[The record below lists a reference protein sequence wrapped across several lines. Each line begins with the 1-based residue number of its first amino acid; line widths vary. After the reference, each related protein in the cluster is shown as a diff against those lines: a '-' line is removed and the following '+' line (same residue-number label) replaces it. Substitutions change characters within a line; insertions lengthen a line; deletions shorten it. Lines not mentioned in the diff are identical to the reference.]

1 LQKRQLE
8 IRLEMGISPI
18 SGRKLFSL
26 FQASCSGGRNLQLAR
41 DAWGWNFSDVK
52 KFEKIL
58 LLGKIEEKWGKRTR
72 IAIKQKFARGFLG
85 KFSETGNRIPKLQPC
100 QKQRNVL

>member
-1 LQKRQLE
+1 
-8 IRLEMGISPI
+8 MGISPI
-18 SGRKLFSL
+18 SGRKLFFL

-72 IAIKQKFARGFLG
+72 IAIKQKFARGFWG
-85 KFSETGNRIPKLQPC
+85 EIF
-100 QKQRNVL
+100 

>member
-1 LQKRQLE
+1 
-8 IRLEMGISPI
+8 M
-18 SGRKLFSL
+18 
-26 FQASCSGGRNLQLAR
+26 QLAR

-72 IAIKQKFARGFLG
+72 IAIKQKFARGFWG
-85 KFSETGNRIPKLQPC
+85 EIF
-100 QKQRNVL
+100 